1 MYPLHSNLRNN
12 LNMTISTVEI
22 MRYWNFIKSIG
33 ITPTMEEY
41 EIRKMSIFNQL
52 NFFGMAMGFIV
63 PLISIF
69 ALKHLPPLAWYA
81 AGSPLAIGIIVLWL
95 NYEHYYEFARMVY
108 FSFYPVITCMVYL
121 GKADV
126 GIELFF
132 ILYGVMSVF
141 FLQQRVNIIV
151 SLSLSMAC
159 YLIAAV
165 VPHDYYF
172 RLASANYGFYVLN
185 HLLAIGFIFY
195 ALYLVKKENTDYQ
208 FSLIVKGRELH
219 RRNLEIERQTA
230 EIAEKA
236 ALLEQQTLELTE
248 LNQVKNKLFSV
259 IAHDL
264 KTPMYALRNLFLSMQ
279 HAKVP
284 AREIRQ
290 MLPSIVN
297 EMNYTTSL
305 MENLLQ
311 WAKTQMKS
319 ASVQPEVI
327 DIKSMAQEAMQILQ
341 LQATNKKIYLE
352 SRIDFP
358 VYCYADREMVNLVL
372 RNLLSNAI
380 KFTPENGKV
389 MVGTSDKASFV
400 EIFVE
405 DTGIGMSAD
414 DILQLFG
421 EMYYTT
427 KGTASENGTG
437 LGLKLCKHFLEKNG
451 GDISVKSHPGE
462 GSIFSFTLPRYN
474 SEN

>member
-1 MYPLHSNLRNN
+1 MATPAVD
-12 LNMTISTVEI
+12 TP
-22 MRYWNFIKSIG
+22 RYWNFIKSLG
-33 ITPTMEEY
+33 ISPEMEEY
-41 EIRKMSIFNQL
+41 EVRKMRLFNQL
-52 NFFGMAMGFIV
+52 NFFGIAMGLIV
-63 PLISIF
+63 PLIGMF
-69 ALKHLPPLAWYA
+69 ALKHFPPLAWYA
-81 AGSPLAIGIIVLWL
+81 AVSPLAIGIIVLWL

-108 FSFYPVITCMVYL
+108 FSFYPVVTCLVYL

-141 FLQQRVNIIV
+141 FLQRRINIIV
-151 SLSLSMAC
+151 SLSLSMLC

-165 VPHDYYF
+165 VPHNFYF
-172 RLASANYGFYVLN
+172 NLASANYGFFVFN
-185 HLLAIGFIFY
+185 HLLAIVFIFY
-195 ALYLVKKENTDYQ
+195 TLYLVKKENTDYQ
-208 FSLIVKGRELH
+208 QSLILKSEEL
-219 RRNLEIERQTA
+219 RRRSLEIERQA
-230 EIAEKA
+230 EEIAEKA
-236 ALLEQQTLELTE
+236 ALLEQQTYELGE

-264 KTPMYALRNLFLSMQ
+264 KTPMYALRNVFLSMQ
-279 HAKVP
+279 HAKLP
-284 AREIRQ
+284 AKEMKM

-319 ASVQPEVI
+319 SSVNPEII
-327 DIKSMAQEAMQILQ
+327 DVKTMIQEAMQILQ
-341 LQATNKKIYLE
+341 LQASNKKIYLE

-358 VYCYADREMVNLVL
+358 LYCYADREMVNLVL

-389 MVGTSDKASFV
+389 MIGAEDKASFV
-400 EIFVE
+400 EIFVQ
-405 DTGIGMSAD
+405 DTGIGMSSEN
-414 DILQLFG
+414 IHLLFG
-421 EMYYTT
+421 DRYYTT

-451 GDISVKSHPGE
+451 GAIYVKSNPGE
-462 GSIFSFTLPRYN
+462 GSVFSFTLPRHN

>member
-1 MYPLHSNLRNN
+1 MV
-12 LNMTISTVEI
+12 TSTVDLI
-22 MRYWNFIKSIG
+22 RYWNFIKSIG
-33 ITPTMEEY
+33 ITPGMEEY
-41 EIRKMSIFNQL
+41 EVRKMSIFNQL
-52 NFFGMAMGFIV
+52 NFFGLVMGFVV
-63 PLISIF
+63 PIISMV

-81 AGSPLAIGIIVLWL
+81 AGSPVAIGVIVLWL
-95 NYEHYYEFARMVY
+95 NYERYYEFARMVY

-132 ILYGVMSVF
+132 ILYGIMSVF
-141 FLQQRVNIIV
+141 FLQKRINIIF
-151 SLSLSMAC
+151 SLSLSMVC
-159 YLIAAV
+159 YLVAAV
-165 VPHDYYF
+165 IPHDYYF
-172 RLASANYGFYVLN
+172 RLASANYMFYVLN

-208 FSLIVKGRELH
+208 FSLISKSRELH
-219 RRNLEIERQTA
+219 RRNLEIERQA
-230 EIAEKA
+230 EEIAEKA
-236 ALLEQQTLELTE
+236 ILLEQQTVELTE

-264 KTPMYALRNLFLSMQ
+264 KTPMYALRNVFLSMQ
-279 HAKVP
+279 HGRMPAK
-284 AREIRQ
+284 ELKE

-319 ASVQPEVI
+319 ASIRPEVL
-327 DIKSMAQEAMQILQ
+327 DIKSMTQEALQILQ
-341 LQATNKKIYLE
+341 LQANNKKIYLE
-352 SRIDFP
+352 SRIELP

-389 MVGTSDKASFV
+389 MVGACDKASFV
-400 EIFVE
+400 EIFVQ
-405 DTGIGMSAD
+405 DTGIGMSSD
-414 DILQLFG
+414 DMHQLFG
-421 EMYYTT
+421 ELYYTT

-437 LGLKLCKHFLEKNG
+437 LGLKLCKHFLEQNG
-451 GDISVKSHPGE
+451 GEISIKSNPGE

>member
-1 MYPLHSNLRNN
+1 
-12 LNMTISTVEI
+12 MTTSTVDL
-22 MRYWNFIKSIG
+22 MRYWSFVKSMG
-33 ITPTMEEY
+33 ITTSMEEY
-41 EIRKMSIFNQL
+41 EVRKMTIFNQL
-52 NFFGMAMGFIV
+52 NFFGIATGIIV
-63 PLISIF
+63 PLISVF

-81 AGSPLAIGIIVLWL
+81 AASPVAIGIIVLWL
-95 NYEHYYEFARMVY
+95 NYERYYEFARMVY

-141 FLQQRVNIIV
+141 FLQQRINIIV
-151 SLSLSMAC
+151 SLSLSMIC

-185 HLLAIGFIFY
+185 HLLAIAFIFY
-195 ALYLVKKENTDYQ
+195 ALYLVKKENNDYQ
-208 FSLIVKGRELH
+208 QSLIIKGHELH
-219 RRNLEIERQTA
+219 QRNIEIERQAA
-230 EIAEKA
+230 EISEKA
-236 ALLEQQTLELTE
+236 SLLEQQTLELTE
-248 LNQVKNKLFSV
+248 LNQLKNKLFSL

-264 KTPMYALRNLFLSMQ
+264 KTPMYALRNVFLSMQ
-279 HAKVP
+279 HAKMP
-284 AREIRQ
+284 AKEIKE

-311 WAKTQMKS
+311 WAKTQMKN
-319 ASVQPEVI
+319 ASVQPEI
-327 DIKSMAQEAMQILQ
+327 LDIKSMTLEAMQILQ
-341 LQATNKKIYLE
+341 LQANNKKIYLE

-380 KFTPENGKV
+380 KFTPENGTV
-389 MVGTSDKASFV
+389 MVGAADKASFV
-400 EIFVE
+400 EISVH
-405 DTGIGMSAD
+405 DNGVGMHSD
-414 DILQLFG
+414 DVRQLFG
-421 EMYYTT
+421 DIYYTT

-437 LGLKLCKHFLEKNG
+437 LGLKLCKDFLEKNG
-451 GDISVKSHPGE
+451 GEISVKSNPGE
-462 GSIFSFTLPRYN
+462 GSVFSFTLPRYN

>member
-1 MYPLHSNLRNN
+1 MAS
-12 LNMTISTVEI
+12 STVDF
-22 MRYWNFIKSIG
+22 MRYWSFIKSIG
-33 ITPTMEEY
+33 ITAAMEEY

-52 NFFGMAMGFIV
+52 NFFGIAMGFIV
-63 PLISIF
+63 PLISLF
-69 ALKHLPPLAWYA
+69 ALSHLPPLAWYA

-95 NYEHYYEFARMVY
+95 NHERYYEFARMVY

-132 ILYGVMSVF
+132 ILYGIMSVF

-151 SLSLSMAC
+151 SLSLSMVC
-159 YLIAAV
+159 YLTAAV
-165 VPHDYYF
+165 VPHNYYF
-172 RLASANYGFYVLN
+172 SLAAANYWFYVLN
-185 HLLAIGFIFY
+185 HLLGIGFIFY

-208 FSLIVKGRELH
+208 YSLIIKSRELH
-219 RRNLEIERQTA
+219 RRNLEIELQKA
-230 EIAEKA
+230 EIADKA
-236 ALLEQQTLELTE
+236 TLLEQQTLELTE

-264 KTPMYALRNLFLSMQ
+264 KTPMYALRNVFLSMQ
-279 HAKVP
+279 HAKMP
-284 AREIRQ
+284 AKEIKL

-311 WAKTQMKS
+311 WAKAQMKS
-319 ASVQPEVI
+319 ASIEPEVI
-327 DIKSMAQEAMQILQ
+327 DMKTMTLEAMQILQ
-341 LQATNKKIYLE
+341 LQASNKKIYLE
-352 SRIDFP
+352 SRIDLP
-358 VYCYADREMVNLVL
+358 VYCFADREMVNLVL

-380 KFTPENGKV
+380 KFTPENGKI
-389 MVGTSDKASFV
+389 MVGASDKASFV
-400 EIFVE
+400 EIFVQ
-405 DTGIGMSAD
+405 DTGIGISSEDM
-414 DILQLFG
+414 LHLFG

-437 LGLKLCKHFLEKNG
+437 LGLKLCKHFLERNG
-451 GDISVKSHPGE
+451 GEISVKSNPGE

>member
-1 MYPLHSNLRNN
+1 MI
-12 LNMTISTVEI
+12 TSTVEI

-33 ITPTMEEY
+33 ITPSMEEY
-41 EIRKMSIFNQL
+41 EIRKMSIFNKL
-52 NFFGMAMGFIV
+52 NFFGIVMGIV
-63 PLISIF
+63 VPIISMI

-81 AGSPLAIGIIVLWL
+81 AGSPVAIGIIVLWL
-95 NYEHYYEFARMVY
+95 NHERYYEFARMVY

-132 ILYGVMSVF
+132 ILYGIMSVF

-151 SLSLSMAC
+151 SLSLSMVC
-159 YLIAAV
+159 YLVAAV

-172 RLASANYGFYVLN
+172 RLASANYWFYVLN

-195 ALYLVKKENTDYQ
+195 ALYLVKKENTGYQ
-208 FSLIVKGRELH
+208 FSLIVKSRELH
-219 RRNLEIERQTA
+219 RRNLEIERQAA

-236 ALLEQQTLELTE
+236 ALLEQQTIELTE

-264 KTPMYALRNLFLSMQ
+264 KTPMYALRNVFLSMQ

-284 AREIRQ
+284 AKEMKD

-311 WAKTQMKS
+311 WAKTQMKNS
-319 ASVQPEVI
+319 SVQREVL
-327 DIKSMAQEAMQILQ
+327 DIKSMTQEAMQILQ

-352 SRIDFP
+352 SRIDLP
-358 VYCYADREMVNLVL
+358 VYCYADREMVNVVL

-380 KFTPENGKV
+380 KFTPENGKI
-389 MVGTSDKASFV
+389 MVGASDKASFV
-400 EIFVE
+400 EVFVQ
-405 DTGIGMSAD
+405 DTGIGMSNE
-414 DILQLFG
+414 DITQLFG
-421 EMYYTT
+421 DCYYTT

-437 LGLKLCKHFLEKNG
+437 LGLKLCKHFLEQNG
-451 GDISVKSHPGE
+451 GEISIKSNPGE

>member
-1 MYPLHSNLRNN
+1 MASQ
-12 LNMTISTVEI
+12 TVDTTL
-22 MRYWNFIKSIG
+22 RYWRFIKSIG
-33 ITPTMEEY
+33 ISSSMGEY
-41 EIRKMSIFNQL
+41 EVRKMSIFNQL
-52 NFFGMAMGFIV
+52 NFFGIATGFIIPV
-63 PLISIF
+63 ISMF
-69 ALKHLPPLAWYA
+69 ALKHLPPMAWYA
-81 AGSPLAIGIIVLWL
+81 AASPLAIGIIVLWL
-95 NYEHYYEFARMVY
+95 NYEQYHEFARMVY

-132 ILYGVMSVF
+132 ILYGVMSIF

-151 SLSLSMAC
+151 SLSLSMLC

-172 RLASANYGFYVLN
+172 SLAASNYGFFVLN
-185 HLLAIGFIFY
+185 HLLAMGFIFY
-195 ALYLVKKENTDYQ
+195 ALYLIKKENTDYQ
-208 FSLIVKGRELH
+208 HNLILKSDELH
-219 RRNLEIERQTA
+219 RRNLEIERQSA

-236 ALLEQQTLELTE
+236 TLLEKQTYELSE

-264 KTPMYALRNLFLSMQ
+264 KTPMYALRNIFLSMQ
-279 HAKVP
+279 NEKMPAK
-284 AREIRQ
+284 EIKQ

-311 WAKTQMKS
+311 WAKTQMKNS
-319 ASVQPEVI
+319 SVHREVI
-327 DIKSMAQEAMQILQ
+327 DLKIMTHETMQILQ
-341 LQATNKKIYLE
+341 LQASNKKIYLE
-352 SRIDFP
+352 SRIDSP
-358 VYCYADREMVNLVL
+358 VYCFADREMVNLVI

-389 MVGTSDKASFV
+389 LVSASNNASFV
-400 EIFVE
+400 EIFVQ
-405 DTGIGMSAD
+405 DTGIGMSSEHMR
-414 DILQLFG
+414 QLFG
-421 EMYYTT
+421 DMYYTT

-451 GDISVKSHPGE
+451 GEISVKSTPGE
-462 GSIFSFTLPRYN
+462 GSVFSFTLPRHN

>member
-1 MYPLHSNLRNN
+1 MVTHTL
-12 LNMTISTVEI
+12 EI
-22 MRYWNFIKSIG
+22 YRYWNFIKSIG
-33 ITPTMEEY
+33 ITPGMEEY
-41 EIRKMSIFNQL
+41 EVRKMSIFNQL
-52 NFFGMAMGFIV
+52 NFFGLVMGFIV
-63 PLISIF
+63 PFISMV

-81 AGSPLAIGIIVLWL
+81 AGSPVAIGIIVLWL
-95 NYEHYYEFARMVY
+95 NHERYYEFARMVY
-108 FSFYPVITCMVYL
+108 FSFYPIITCMVYL

-132 ILYGVMSVF
+132 ILYGIMSVF
-141 FLQQRVNIIV
+141 FLQQRINIIV
-151 SLSLSMAC
+151 SLSLSMIC

-195 ALYLVKKENTDYQ
+195 ALYLVKKENSGYQ
-208 FSLIVKGRELH
+208 FSLISKGRELH
-219 RRNLEIERQTA
+219 RRNLEIERQA
-230 EIAEKA
+230 KEIAEKA
-236 ALLEQQTLELTE
+236 FLLEQQTLELTE

-264 KTPMYALRNLFLSMQ
+264 KTPMYALRNVFLSMQ
-279 HAKVP
+279 HAKMP
-284 AREIRQ
+284 SKEIKQ

-319 ASVQPEVI
+319 ASVQPEVL
-327 DIKSMAQEAMQILQ
+327 DIKTMTQEALQILQ
-341 LQATNKKIYLE
+341 LQANNKKIYLE
-352 SRIDFP
+352 SRIEFP
-358 VYCYADREMVNLVL
+358 MYCYADREMVNLVL

-389 MVGTSDKASFV
+389 MVGASDKASFV
-400 EIFVE
+400 EVFVQ
-405 DTGIGMSAD
+405 DTGIGMTSED
-414 DILQLFG
+414 MHQLFG
-421 EMYYTT
+421 DIYFTT

-437 LGLKLCKHFLEKNG
+437 LGLKLCKHFLEQNG
-451 GDISVKSHPGE
+451 GEISIKSNPGE

>member
-1 MYPLHSNLRNN
+1 
-12 LNMTISTVEI
+12 MTFSTVDI
-22 MRYWNFIKSIG
+22 LRYWSFIKSIG
-33 ITPTMEEY
+33 ISSAMEEY

-63 PLISIF
+63 PLISMF
-69 ALKHLPPLAWYA
+69 ALQHLPPLAWYA

-95 NYEHYYEFARMVY
+95 NYERYYEFARMVY

-151 SLSLSMAC
+151 SLSLSMMC

-165 VPHDYYF
+165 VPHNYYF
-172 RLASANYGFYVLN
+172 QLASANYGFYVLN

-195 ALYLVKKENTDYQ
+195 ALYLVKKENTDYHE
-208 FSLIVKGRELH
+208 SLILKSDELH
-219 RRNLEIERQTA
+219 KRNLEIERQRA
-230 EIAEKA
+230 EIEEKA
-236 ALLEQQTLELTE
+236 ALLEQQTHELTE

-264 KTPMYALRNLFLSMQ
+264 KTPMYALRNVFLSMQ
-279 HAKVP
+279 HAKMP
-284 AREIRQ
+284 AKEIKD

-297 EMNYTTSL
+297 EMNYTTAL

-319 ASVQPEVI
+319 ASVQAEVL
-327 DIKSMAQEAMQILQ
+327 DIKNMIEDVMQLLR
-341 LQATNKKIYLE
+341 LQATNKRIYVE
-352 SRIDFP
+352 SRIDMP
-358 VYCYADREMVNLVL
+358 VYCFADREMVNLVL

-380 KFTPENGKV
+380 KFTPEKGKILI
-389 MVGTSDKASFV
+389 GASDRNSHIEV
-400 EIFVE
+400 SVE
-405 DTGIGMSAD
+405 DTGIGMSVEN
-414 DILQLFG
+414 ISQLFG
-421 EMYYTT
+421 DLYYTT
-427 KGTASENGTG
+427 RGTASENGTG

-451 GDISVKSHPGE
+451 GNISVKSNPGK
-462 GSIFSFTLPRYN
+462 GSVFSFTLPRA
-474 SEN
+474 S

>member
-1 MYPLHSNLRNN
+1 
-12 LNMTISTVEI
+12 MTTSTVDL
-22 MRYWNFIKSIG
+22 MRYWSFVKSMG
-33 ITPTMEEY
+33 ITTSMEEY
-41 EIRKMSIFNQL
+41 EVRKMTIFNQL
-52 NFFGMAMGFIV
+52 NFFGIATGIIV
-63 PLISIF
+63 PLISVF

-81 AGSPLAIGIIVLWL
+81 AASPVAIGIIVLWL
-95 NYEHYYEFARMVY
+95 NYERYYEFARMVY

-141 FLQQRVNIIV
+141 FLQQRINIIV
-151 SLSLSMAC
+151 SLSLSMIC

-185 HLLAIGFIFY
+185 HLLAIAFIFY
-195 ALYLVKKENTDYQ
+195 ALYLVKKENNDYQ
-208 FSLIVKGRELH
+208 QSLIIKGHELH
-219 RRNLEIERQTA
+219 QRNIEIERQAA
-230 EIAEKA
+230 EISEKA
-236 ALLEQQTLELTE
+236 SLLEQQTLELTE
-248 LNQVKNKLFSV
+248 LNQLKNKLFSL

-264 KTPMYALRNLFLSMQ
+264 KTPMYALRNVFLSMQ
-279 HAKVP
+279 HAKMP
-284 AREIRQ
+284 AKEIKE

-311 WAKTQMKS
+311 WAKTQMKN
-319 ASVQPEVI
+319 ASVQPEI
-327 DIKSMAQEAMQILQ
+327 LDIKSMTLEAMQILQ
-341 LQATNKKIYLE
+341 LQANNKKIYLE

-380 KFTPENGKV
+380 KFTPENGTV
-389 MVGTSDKASFV
+389 MVGAADKASFV
-400 EIFVE
+400 EISVH
-405 DTGIGMSAD
+405 DNGVGMHSD
-414 DILQLFG
+414 DVRQLFG
-421 EMYYTT
+421 DMYYTT

-437 LGLKLCKHFLEKNG
+437 LGLKLCKDFLEKNG
-451 GDISVKSHPGE
+451 GEISVKSNPGE
-462 GSIFSFTLPRYN
+462 GSVFSFTLPRYN

>member
-1 MYPLHSNLRNN
+1 
-12 LNMTISTVEI
+12 
-22 MRYWNFIKSIG
+22 
-33 ITPTMEEY
+33 
-41 EIRKMSIFNQL
+41 MSIFNQL
-52 NFFGMAMGFIV
+52 NFYGIATGFIV
-63 PLISIF
+63 PIISMF

-81 AGSPLAIGIIVLWL
+81 AASPVAIGIIVLWL
-95 NYEHYYEFARMVY
+95 NYERYYEFARMVY

-121 GKADV
+121 GRADV

-132 ILYGVMSVF
+132 ILYGIMSVF
-141 FLQQRVNIIV
+141 FLQQRINIIV
-151 SLSLSMAC
+151 SLSLSMIC

-172 RLASANYGFYVLN
+172 RLASANYGLFVAN

-208 FSLIVKGRELH
+208 HSLIIKGRELH
-219 RRNLEIERQTA
+219 RRNLEIEWQAT

-264 KTPMYALRNLFLSMQ
+264 KTPMYALRNVFLSMQ
-279 HAKVP
+279 HAKMP
-284 AREIRQ
+284 AKEIKE

-327 DIKSMAQEAMQILQ
+327 DIKMMTLEAMQILQ
-341 LQATNKKIYLE
+341 LQANNKKIYLE

-380 KFTPENGKV
+380 KFTPQNGKV
-389 MVGTSDKASFV
+389 MVGVSDKASFV
-400 EIFVE
+400 EIFVQ
-405 DTGIGMSAD
+405 DNGIGMRSED
-414 DILQLFG
+414 MHQLFG
-421 EMYYTT
+421 DLYYTT

-437 LGLKLCKHFLEKNG
+437 LGLKLCKDFLEKNG
-451 GDISVKSHPGE
+451 GEISVKSSPGE

>member
-1 MYPLHSNLRNN
+1 
-12 LNMTISTVEI
+12 MTTSTVDL
-22 MRYWNFIKSIG
+22 MRYWSFVKSMG
-33 ITPTMEEY
+33 ITTSMEEY
-41 EIRKMSIFNQL
+41 EVRKMTIFNQL
-52 NFFGMAMGFIV
+52 NFFGIATGIIV
-63 PLISIF
+63 PLISVF

-81 AGSPLAIGIIVLWL
+81 AASPVAIGIIVLWL
-95 NYEHYYEFARMVY
+95 NYERYYEFARMVY

-141 FLQQRVNIIV
+141 FLQQRINIIV
-151 SLSLSMAC
+151 SLSLSMIC

-185 HLLAIGFIFY
+185 HLLAIAFIFY
-195 ALYLVKKENTDYQ
+195 ALYLVKKENNDYQ
-208 FSLIVKGRELH
+208 QSLIIKGHELH
-219 RRNLEIERQTA
+219 QRNIEIERQDA
-230 EIAEKA
+230 EISEKA
-236 ALLEQQTLELTE
+236 SLLEQQTLELTE
-248 LNQVKNKLFSV
+248 LNQLKNKLFSL

-264 KTPMYALRNLFLSMQ
+264 KTPMYALRNVFLSMQ
-279 HAKVP
+279 HAKMP
-284 AREIRQ
+284 AKEIKE

-311 WAKTQMKS
+311 WAKTQMKN
-319 ASVQPEVI
+319 ASVQPEI
-327 DIKSMAQEAMQILQ
+327 LDIKSMTLEAMQILQ
-341 LQATNKKIYLE
+341 LQANNKKIYLE

-380 KFTPENGKV
+380 KFTPENGTV
-389 MVGTSDKASFV
+389 MVGAADKASFV
-400 EIFVE
+400 EISVH
-405 DTGIGMSAD
+405 DNGVGMHSD
-414 DILQLFG
+414 DVRQLFG
-421 EMYYTT
+421 DMYYTT

-437 LGLKLCKHFLEKNG
+437 LGLKLCKDFLEKNG
-451 GDISVKSHPGE
+451 GEISVKSNPGE
-462 GSIFSFTLPRYN
+462 GSVFSFTLPRYN

>member
-1 MYPLHSNLRNN
+1 MA
-12 LNMTISTVEI
+12 TSTVEI

-33 ITPTMEEY
+33 ITPSMEEI
-41 EIRKMSIFNQL
+41 EIRKMSIFNKL
-52 NFFGMAMGFIV
+52 NFYGIIMGIV
-63 PLISIF
+63 VPIISMI

-81 AGSPLAIGIIVLWL
+81 AGSPVAIGIIVLWL
-95 NYEHYYEFARMVY
+95 NHERYYEFARMIY

-132 ILYGVMSVF
+132 ILYGIMSVF
-141 FLQQRVNIIV
+141 FLQQRINIIV
-151 SLSLSMAC
+151 SLSLSMIC
-159 YLIAAV
+159 YLVAAV

-172 RLASANYGFYVLN
+172 RLASANYWFYVLN

-208 FSLIVKGRELH
+208 FSLIIKSRELH
-219 RRNLEIERQTA
+219 RRNLEIERQAA

-236 ALLEQQTLELTE
+236 GLLEQQTIELTE

-264 KTPMYALRNLFLSMQ
+264 KTPMYALRNVFLSMQ

-284 AREIRQ
+284 AKEMKE

-319 ASVQPEVI
+319 SSIQREVL
-327 DIKSMAQEAMQILQ
+327 DIKSMTQEAMQILQ

-352 SRIDFP
+352 SRIDLP

-380 KFTPENGKV
+380 KFTPEHGKI
-389 MVGTSDKASFV
+389 MVGTADKASFV
-400 EIFVE
+400 EIFVQ
-405 DTGIGMSAD
+405 DTGIGMSSD
-414 DILQLFG
+414 DITQLFG
-421 EMYYTT
+421 DFYYTT

-437 LGLKLCKHFLEKNG
+437 LGLKLCKHFLEQNG
-451 GDISVKSHPGE
+451 GEISIKSNPGE

>member
-1 MYPLHSNLRNN
+1 
-12 LNMTISTVEI
+12 MTFSTVDV
-22 MRYWNFIKSIG
+22 MRYWTFIKSIG
-33 ITPTMEEY
+33 ISSAMEDY
-41 EIRKMSIFNQL
+41 EVRKMSIFNQL
-52 NFFGMAMGFIV
+52 NFFGIAMGFIV
-63 PLISIF
+63 PIISFF
-69 ALKHLPPLAWYA
+69 ALQHLPPLAWYA

-95 NYEHYYEFARMVY
+95 NYERYYEFARMIY

-121 GKADV
+121 GRADV

-141 FLQQRVNIIV
+141 FLQQRMNIIV
-151 SLSLSMAC
+151 SLSLSMIC

-172 RLASANYGFYVLN
+172 SLAASNYGFFVFN
-185 HLLAIGFIFY
+185 HLLGIAFIFY
-195 ALYLVKKENTDYQ
+195 SLYLVKKENTDYQ
-208 FSLIVKGRELH
+208 QTLIVKSQELH
-219 RRNLEIERQTA
+219 KRNLEIERQAA

-236 ALLEQQTLELTE
+236 ALLEQQKNELTE

-264 KTPMYALRNLFLSMQ
+264 KTPMYALRNVFLSMQ
-279 HAKVP
+279 HSKMPAK
-284 AREIRQ
+284 EIKE

-311 WAKTQMKS
+311 WAKAQMKS
-319 ASVQPEVI
+319 AGVRPEVI
-327 DIKSMAQEAMQILQ
+327 DIKSMTQEAIQLLQ
-341 LQATNKKIYLE
+341 LQASNKKIY
-352 SRIDFP
+352 IDSKIQLP

-380 KFTPENGKV
+380 KFTPEHGKIY
-389 MVGTSDKASFV
+389 VGISDHPAHV
-400 EIFVE
+400 EVSVS
-405 DTGIGMSAD
+405 DTGVGMTAEHMK
-414 DILQLFG
+414 QLFG
-421 EMYYTT
+421 DVYHTT

-451 GDISVKSHPGE
+451 GNISVQSEPGE
-462 GSIFSFTLPRYN
+462 GSVFSFTLPRH
-474 SEN
+474 S

>member
-1 MYPLHSNLRNN
+1 MA
-12 LNMTISTVEI
+12 TSTVEI
-22 MRYWNFIKSIG
+22 LRYWNFIKSIG
-33 ITPTMEEY
+33 ITDAMEEY

-52 NFFGMAMGFIV
+52 NFFGIVMGFVV
-63 PLISIF
+63 PLISMF

-81 AGSPLAIGIIVLWL
+81 AGSPVAIGVIVLWL
-95 NYEHYYEFARMVY
+95 NHERYYEFARMVY

-132 ILYGVMSVF
+132 ILYGIMSVF
-141 FLQQRVNIIV
+141 FLQQRINIIV
-151 SLSLSMAC
+151 SLSLSMIC

-165 VPHDYYF
+165 VPHNYYF
-172 RLASANYGFYVLN
+172 SLASANYGFYVLN

-195 ALYLVKKENTDYQ
+195 ALYLVKKENKAYQ
-208 FSLIVKGRELH
+208 FSLIVKSRELH
-219 RRNLEIERQTA
+219 RRNLEIERQAA
-230 EIAEKA
+230 EIADKA
-236 ALLEQQTLELTE
+236 GLLEQQTGQLME
-248 LNQVKNKLFSV
+248 LNQLKNKLFSV

-264 KTPMYALRNLFLSMQ
+264 KTPMYALRNVFLSMQ
-279 HAKVP
+279 HAKMP
-284 AREIRQ
+284 AKEIKQ

-319 ASVQPEVI
+319 ATVQPEML
-327 DIKSMAQEAMQILQ
+327 DIKSMTQEALQILQ
-341 LQATNKKIYLE
+341 LQANNKKIYLE
-352 SRIDFP
+352 SRIDLP
-358 VYCYADREMVNLVL
+358 VYGYADREMVNLVL

-380 KFTPENGKV
+380 KFTPENGRV
-389 MVGTSDKASFV
+389 MVGASDKISFV
-400 EIFVE
+400 EIFVQ
-405 DTGIGMSAD
+405 DTGIGMSSED
-414 DILQLFG
+414 MHQLFG
-421 EMYYTT
+421 DLYYTT

-437 LGLKLCKHFLEKNG
+437 LGLKLCKDFLEKNG
-451 GDISVKSHPGE
+451 GEITVKSNPGE

>member
-1 MYPLHSNLRNN
+1 MNTP
-12 LNMTISTVEI
+12 TVDI
-22 MRYWNFIKSIG
+22 LRYWSYIKSIG
-33 ITPTMEEY
+33 ITPAMEDY

-52 NFFGMAMGFIV
+52 NFFGIAMGFILPV
-63 PLISIF
+63 ISMF
-69 ALKHLPPLAWYA
+69 ALSHLPPLAWYA
-81 AGSPLAIGIIVLWL
+81 AGSPLAIGIMVLWL
-95 NYEHYYEFARMVY
+95 NYERYYEFARMVY
-108 FSFYPVITCMVYL
+108 FSFYPVVTCIVYL

-132 ILYGVMSVF
+132 ILYGIMSVF
-141 FLQQRVNIIV
+141 FLQQRINIIV
-151 SLSLSMAC
+151 SLSLSMIC

-208 FSLIVKGRELH
+208 ESLILKGQELH
-219 RRNLEIERQTA
+219 RRNLEIQRQSA

-236 ALLEQQTLELTE
+236 SILERQTSELSE

-264 KTPMYALRNLFLSMQ
+264 KTPMYALRNVFLSMQ
-279 HAKVP
+279 HEKMP
-284 AREIRQ
+284 AREIKL

-311 WAKTQMKS
+311 WAKTQMKNSS
-319 ASVQPEVI
+319 AQPEVI
-327 DIKSMAQEAMQILQ
+327 DIKAMTQEVMQILQ

-352 SRIDFP
+352 SRIDMP

-389 MVGTSDKASFV
+389 MVGTSSKASFV
-400 EIFVE
+400 EIFVR
-405 DTGIGMSAD
+405 DTGIGMSSED
-414 DILQLFG
+414 MDQLFG

-451 GDISVKSHPGE
+451 GKISVKSNPGE
-462 GSIFSFTLPRYN
+462 GSIFTFTLPRHN
-474 SEN
+474 

>member
-1 MYPLHSNLRNN
+1 MA
-12 LNMTISTVEI
+12 TSTVEI
-22 MRYWNFIKSIG
+22 MRYWNFVKSIG
-33 ITPTMEEY
+33 ITSSMEEY
-41 EIRKMSIFNQL
+41 EIRKMSIFNKL
-52 NFFGMAMGFIV
+52 NFFGIVMGIV
-63 PLISIF
+63 VPIISMI

-81 AGSPLAIGIIVLWL
+81 AGSPVAIGIIVLWL
-95 NYEHYYEFARMVY
+95 NHERYYEFARMVY

-132 ILYGVMSVF
+132 ILYGIMSVF
-141 FLQQRVNIIV
+141 FLQQRINIIV
-151 SLSLSMAC
+151 SLSLSMIC
-159 YLIAAV
+159 YLVAAV

-172 RLASANYGFYVLN
+172 RLASTNYWFYVLN

-195 ALYLVKKENTDYQ
+195 ALYLVKKENSDYQ
-208 FSLIVKGRELH
+208 FSLIIKSREVH
-219 RRNLEIERQTA
+219 RRNLEIERQAA

-236 ALLEQQTLELTE
+236 VLLEQQTIELTE

-264 KTPMYALRNLFLSMQ
+264 KTPMYALRNVFLSMQ
-279 HAKVP
+279 HAKIP
-284 AREIRQ
+284 AKEMKE

-319 ASVQPEVI
+319 SSVQREVL
-327 DIKSMAQEAMQILQ
+327 DIKSMTQEAMQILQ

-352 SRIDFP
+352 SRIDLP

-380 KFTPENGKV
+380 KFTPEHGKI
-389 MVGTSDKASFV
+389 MVGTADKASFV
-400 EIFVE
+400 EIFVQ
-405 DTGIGMSAD
+405 DTGIGMSSE
-414 DILQLFG
+414 DITQLFG
-421 EMYYTT
+421 DLYYTT

-437 LGLKLCKHFLEKNG
+437 LGLKLCKHFLEQNG
-451 GDISVKSHPGE
+451 GEISIKSNPGE